1 MKKLF
6 VLLVPVL
13 AALSSCTTVNK
24 TAKTADISASIRN
37 ASVADLDV
45 ASRRVT
51 YTMTPSKAV
60 RRGGLANIKR
70 VAESEALE
78 KNGGGDVLVN
88 PEFTVT
94 KRRGLFSSKVTS
106 VTVTGRPAN
115 YINVRSLPDSV
126 WCNPVFR
133 GVPQYR
139 LSTHPKGVSR
149 SKTVKENPA
158 MAVVPQK
165 KWTHMVRVG
174 FGANT
179 FSINSDFEERM
190 ENRVGFTAS
199 YEANRAIGRKGAYYG
214 FDVTIGSRGYSIDT
228 DGMYVSYEDEKKFD
242 QLVPGIHV
250 TPLILG
256 WKFNVAK
263 NVALDPH
270 FGVYLGGDFST
281 DDTLLDWAFDS
292 GWKLG
297 IGVWFKRKFALD
309 FTYQGGFLLTE
320 GKYYTGYGNEEWPY
334 LGHTSNSMVRLTYA
348 F

>member
-13 AALSSCTTVNK
+13 VALSSCTTVNK

-45 ASRRVT
+45 APRRVT

-115 YINVRSLPDSV
+115 YTHVRSLPDSV

-133 GVPQYR
+133 GVPQYSH
-139 LSTHPKGVSR
+139 STHTDGVSSR
-149 SKTVKENPA
+149 SKTVKKEPLSA
-158 MAVVPQK
+158 AVPQK
-165 KWTHMVRVG
+165 KWTHMLRVG

-179 FSINSDFEERM
+179 FSINSDFEDRM
-190 ENRVGFTAS
+190 EARVGFTAS

-309 FTYQGGFLLTE
+309 FTYQGGFVDHE
-320 GKYYTGYGNEEWPY
+320 AEWGYDYAN

>member
-6 VLLVPVL
+6 VLILPVI
-13 AALSSCTTVNK
+13 AALSSCTTVNR
-24 TAKTADISASIRN
+24 TAKTVDISASIRN
-37 ASVADLDV
+37 VSVADLDV
-45 ASRRVT
+45 APNRVT

-115 YINVRSLPDSV
+115 YTNVRSLPDSV
-126 WCNPVFR
+126 WCNPVFM
-133 GVPQYR
+133 GMPQHR
-139 LSTHPKGVSR
+139 ASVRPKRVSGHA
-149 SKTVKENPA
+149 KVKKSEPA
-158 MAVVPQK
+158 FVAEPVK
-165 KWTHMVRVG
+165 KWTHMVRLG
-174 FGANT
+174 LGSNT
-179 FSINSDFEERM
+179 FNLDTDERIGS
-190 ENRVGFTAS
+190 RFGFS
-199 YEANRAIGRKGAYYG
+199 LGYEANRAIGRKGAYYG
-214 FDVTIGSRGYSIDT
+214 FDVTYSTRGYKMD
-228 DGMYVSYEDEKKFD
+228 VPYEAAYDEVDKFD

-256 WKFNVAK
+256 WKINLGK
-263 NVALDPH
+263 SIALDPH
-270 FGVYLGGDFST
+270 FGVYLGGDFSI
-281 DDTLLDWAFDS
+281 DDTLFDGTPFDS

-297 IGVWFKRKFALD
+297 IGVWIKKKFALD
-309 FTYQGGFLLTE
+309 FTYQGGFLYNE
-320 GKYYTGYGNEEWPY
+320 GEYREDGDYYNWLP
-334 LGHTSNSMVRLTYA
+334 LGHTGNSMVRLTYA